1 MNRNRYA
8 THGRLLIAELR
19 RKAHTYRDM
28 LSHGVSM
35 SPWKRIAECLRA
47 DEQLVKGKNK
57 QGLTTW
63 RIVKPTRWTA

>member
-1 MNRNRYA
+1 MKRSVYA
-8 THGRLLIAELR
+8 TQGRVLIAELR

-47 DEQLVKGKNK
+47 DERLIKGTNTA
-57 QGLTTW
+57 GLTTW
-63 RIVKPTRWTA
+63 RVVKARSWVA